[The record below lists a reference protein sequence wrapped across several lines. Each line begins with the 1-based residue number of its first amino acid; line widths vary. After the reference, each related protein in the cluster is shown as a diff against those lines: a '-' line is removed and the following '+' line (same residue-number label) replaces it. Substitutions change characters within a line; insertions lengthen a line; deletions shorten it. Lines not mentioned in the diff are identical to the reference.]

1 MRIFS
6 TSDDIAEV
14 FPIPIL
20 TMGNFD
26 GVHVGHQ
33 SVFRLVQQR
42 AQQLHGTSLVLTFDP
57 HPQKILYPEKEFY
70 LINHISEKIDI
81 IRDIG
86 IDVLFCIAFTKEFA
100 AQDPED
106 FVRDILVDKLR
117 VKEVYV
123 GYDSRFG
130 QGERGSPDT
139 LKKGGRKYG
148 FRTIVVSPI
157 THHGIVVS
165 STKIRQLIR
174 QGQVEE
180 AAQLLNRPYA
190 VDGRVVSG
198 AHRGATLLGCPTAN
212 IEVLHELIPK
222 NGVYV
227 SHVVWKD
234 HTYQAVVN
242 VGTNPTFHTQHI
254 TVEAHLLDFQ
264 GDLYGE
270 RIKAAFL
277 ARIRDEVAFPTPE
290 ALAAQIAQDILAAK
304 AYFYHHESCVE

>member
-6 TSDDIAEV
+6 TIDDITEV

-70 LINHISEKIDI
+70 LINHISEKINI

-86 IDVLFCIAFTKEFA
+86 IDVLFCIAFTKTFA

-106 FVRDILVDKLR
+106 FVRDVLVDKLR

-130 QGERGSPDT
+130 QGERGSPDK
-139 LKKGGRKYG
+139 LKTWGRKYD

-157 THHGIVVS
+157 THHGIVIS

-174 QGQVEE
+174 QGQVEQ
-180 AAQLLNRPYA
+180 AAQMLNRPYA

-222 NGVYV
+222 NGVYI
-227 SHVVWKD
+227 SHVVWKN

-242 VGTNPTFHTQHI
+242 VGTNPTFHAQHI
-254 TVEAHLLDFQ
+254 TVEAHLLDFE

-270 RIKAAFL
+270 RIKALFL
-277 ARIRDEVAFPTPE
+277 ARIRDEVAYPTPE

-304 AYFYHHESCVE
+304 AYFDHHESWVE

>member
-6 TSDDIAEV
+6 IIDDIAEV

-42 AQQLHGTSLVLTFDP
+42 AEQLHGTSLVLTFDP

-70 LINHISEKIDI
+70 LINHISEKIGI

-106 FVRDILVDKLR
+106 FVRDILVDKLH

-130 QGERGSPDT
+130 QGERGSPNT
-139 LKKGGRKYG
+139 LKTWGKKYG
-148 FRTIVVSPI
+148 FRTFVVSPI

-190 VDGRVVSG
+190 VDGRIVSG

-222 NGVYV
+222 NGVYI

-270 RIKAAFL
+270 RIKASFL

-290 ALAAQIAQDILAAK
+290 ALAAQITQDILAAK
-304 AYFYHHESCVE
+304 AYFDHHESCVE